1 MPSRELPALIARNNS
16 KKRLDSTKEERLPMA
31 EESTVIRDIDWKSTF
46 PWVNIF
52 RSFRIAIHPSKII
65 LALLALLAV
74 YLGGMFLDAIWP
86 NSHNAVPGEIWMY
99 EDSRT
104 NLQPTANFRD
114 ARDAARADLQ
124 RSYDQ
129 AKAGT
134 KQGANATLGDVDAQI
149 NIDRDTE
156 VDAAN
161 TAFNSSSKTAADA
174 RERDRRVSDAFEKAR
189 SRRVQAHYVNGVGL
203 FESFYY
209 YEVGQ
214 VNLIARAIRYSN
226 WIGGGSVTQ
235 GVFNFLVN
243 GPSWAMSQHWFFF
256 TIYFLFFLS
265 IWSIFGG
272 AIARIAAVHV
282 ARDEKISIRQAL
294 RFSTSKFLSFLS
306 APIIPMLIVLI
317 VGLVVAIGGILTNI
331 PFIGPII
338 VGALFFLA
346 LAAGFVMTLVILGLI
361 GGFNLMYPTIAV
373 EGSDS
378 FDAISR
384 SFSYLYARPWRLGF
398 YTMVAVIYGGLTYAF
413 VRFFIY
419 LILIVTHLA
428 AGLFVFTQSDS
439 HAWLWNAMWPG
450 PLINGRLAYS
460 VDFGALGP
468 GQKVGAFF
476 ILVWVYLVV
485 ALLGAF
491 VISFYF
497 SANTVI
503 YYLMRR
509 EVDATELDD
518 VYLEQ
523 VDEDFAE
530 TAPVITT
537 PAAPVSSASPT
548 DQPPVTTEA
557 GGMEPR
563 TPGES
568 VVDRAAE
575 NAGEAPEVGKPID
588 SPNPPSEG

>member
-1 MPSRELPALIARNNS
+1 
-16 KKRLDSTKEERLPMA
+16 MA

-46 PWVNIF
+46 PWTNIF

-74 YLGGMFLDAIWP
+74 YLGGMLLDAIWP
-86 NSHNAVPGEIWMY
+86 NGYNAVPGEIWMY

-104 NLQPTANFRD
+104 NLQPTANFHE
-114 ARDAARADLQ
+114 ARANAWKDV
-124 RSYDQ
+124 RSSYDQ
-129 AKAGT
+129 AKAGNP
-134 KQGANATLGDVDAQI
+134 NATLRDVDAQI
-149 NIDRDTE
+149 DKDRDSE
-156 VDAAN
+156 IDAAK
-161 TAFNSSSKTAADA
+161 TTFNASQKTDADA
-174 RERDRRVSDAFEKAR
+174 RERDRRVSDAYEKAR
-189 SRRVQAHYVNGVGL
+189 SRHVQAHFINGVGL

-209 YEVGQ
+209 YEVAQ

-235 GVFNFLVN
+235 GLFNFLVN
-243 GPSWAMSQHWFFF
+243 GPSWAISQHCVFF
-256 TIYFLFFLS
+256 TIYFLFFLT

-306 APIIPMLIVLI
+306 APVIPLLIVVI
-317 VGLVVAIGGILTNI
+317 VGLVVAIGGFLTNI

-346 LAAGFVMTLVILGLI
+346 LAAGFVMTLVILGLV

-450 PLINGRLAYS
+450 PLINGRLAYA

-476 ILVWVYLVV
+476 ILVWVYLVI

-530 TAPVITT
+530 TAPVLTT
-537 PAAPVSSASPT
+537 PAAPISSASPT
-548 DQPPVTTEA
+548 DQPPVTTEP
-557 GGMEPR
+557 GSIEPR
-563 TPGES
+563 TPGEAI
-568 VVDRAAE
+568 VD
-575 NAGEAPEVGKPID
+575 NTSTQAGTEPEVGKPME
-588 SPNPPSEG
+588 PPTGPA

>member
-1 MPSRELPALIARNNS
+1 
-16 KKRLDSTKEERLPMA
+16 MA

-46 PWVNIF
+46 PWTNIF

-74 YLGGMFLDAIWP
+74 YLGGLFLDGIWP
-86 NSHNAVPGEIWMY
+86 SRYAPVPGELWMY

-104 NLQPTANFRD
+104 NLSPTANFYE
-114 ARDAARADLQ
+114 ARAAARADVE
-124 RSYDQ
+124 RSFKIEQ
-129 AKAGT
+129 GGT
-134 KQGANATLGDVDAQI
+134 PQGDKATLGDVKAKI
-149 NIDRDTE
+149 
-156 VDAAN
+156 
-161 TAFNSSSKTAADA
+161 
-174 RERDRRVSDAFEKAR
+174 ERDRDEEVKAATDAFNAHAISQGDRDRRISDAFER
-189 SRRVQAHYVNGVGL
+189 SRFRKQQASYINGVGP

-209 YEVGQ
+209 YEVAQ
-214 VNLIARAIRYSN
+214 VNLIARAVRYSN

-235 GVFNFLVN
+235 GLLNFLVN
-243 GPSWAMSQHWFFF
+243 GPSWAMSQHPVYF

-306 APIIPMLIVLI
+306 APVIPMLIVLI
-317 VGLVVAIGGILTNI
+317 VGLILAIGGFLTNI
-331 PFIGPII
+331 PFIGPIL

-346 LAAGFVMTLVILGLI
+346 LAAGFVMTLVILGLV

-384 SFSYLYARPWRLGF
+384 SFSYLYARPWRMAF
-398 YTMVAVIYGGLTYAF
+398 YTLVAVIYGGLTYAF

-419 LILIVTHLA
+419 LMLIVTHAA
-428 AGLFVFTQSDS
+428 AGMFVFT
-439 HAWLWNAMWPG
+439 HAESRAPLWNTMWSG
-450 PLINGRLAYS
+450 PLINGRLAYA
-460 VDFGALGP
+460 VDFGALGA
-468 GQKVGAFF
+468 GQKVGAFL
-476 ILVWVYLVV
+476 ILVWVYLCI

-523 VDEDFAE
+523 VDEDFTE
-530 TAPVITT
+530 TAPVVTT
-537 PAAPVSSASPT
+537 PAAPIASASPT
-548 DQPPVTTEA
+548 DQPPVTTEP
-557 GGMEPR
+557 GSTEPR
-563 TPGES
+563 TPGEAI
-568 VVDRAAE
+568 VDNTGAP
-575 NAGEAPEVGKPID
+575 GTAPEVGKPME
-588 SPNPPSEG
+588 PPTESA